1 MGPDKKVYLTL
12 GDINGR
18 ETIPQSKAQNI
29 KNGSLHEGSSGILRF
44 TQVGKPAGWWWLTC
58 HIFQSYNKYYAYSIR
73 NNFGIDYDPFIG
85 NIWITYNG
93 PWYGNEPNFCDA
105 GI

>member
-1 MGPDKKVYLTL
+1 MGPDKKVYLTI

-44 TQVGKPAGWWWLTC
+44 TQVGKPAGWWWLAISFSRIISNT
-58 HIFQSYNKYYAYSIR
+58 H
-73 NNFGIDYDPFIG
+73 
-85 NIWITYNG
+85 TV
-93 PWYGNEPNFCDA
+93 
-105 GI
+105 